1 MTRTVASILVGA
13 VSLLA
18 FAVPAKCAGEVV
30 VEYETPA
37 GRAPLL
43 QALDIGD
50 GVYVLVDPGGAP
62 VRLEPGR
69 VGDSRFIA
77 LDRLVSGLTEA
88 PPRDE
93 DGRYVL
99 FARGSDE
106 PIVLDG
112 DLLLV
117 QSDSVPGRGRR
128 TALMDGNDAFFP
140 RDDGTLVFAADYLEM
155 LEAGAGGSGPG
166 IPMLGEAALPD
177 TGRMD
182 REALQALIEWYA
194 VNEPP
199 PGRGAAWRL
208 LRDFNFELI
217 GFEEDGRTGFGLAY
231 AYERSAAWKSLYGRN
246 DPDSLTTSGLSYSI
260 RALGKLAANR
270 MINPTDLQE
279 AALSLT
285 YFRSTGGLPRGPESR
300 AWAIQSEIET
310 LAADTTDA
318 VFETPGARGVARYYQ
333 ESLRNQFHWEI
344 GLDAAVETD
353 QALTE
358 RNYLLGA
365 HLFLNLKAWRQD
377 SPLAWMNIVDHPFA
391 LIRLLTGYDRTF
403 TPRGSAI
410 PSVLVAYDY
419 VTPEGDTP
427 RTLAGDS
434 SEYGRVRAELSFKT
448 PLALTGENEFFFSA
462 VWQLYAELAPS
473 DVVTAA
479 GLDTYDFLSLTL
491 ESEKGLFVSYGL
503 GQHSFDSD
511 EREFYELG
519 LKTHF

>member
-1 MTRTVASILVGA
+1 MTKTVLPVLVGA
-13 VSLLA
+13 VILLA
-18 FAVPAKCAGEVV
+18 FAAPVKCAGEVV
-30 VEYETPA
+30 VEYETSA

-43 QALDIGD
+43 QALDLGD
-50 GVYVLVDPGGAP
+50 GVYVLTDPGGTP
-62 VRLEPGR
+62 VRLEPER

-88 PPRDE
+88 PPPDE
-93 DGRYVL
+93 NGRYVL
-99 FARGSDE
+99 FAHGSDE

-112 DLLLV
+112 GLLLV
-117 QSDSVPGRGRR
+117 QSHSVPGRGRR
-128 TALMDGNDAFFP
+128 TVLMDGNDALFP
-140 RDDGTLVFAADYLEM
+140 GDDGTLVFGADYLEM
-155 LEAGAGGSGPG
+155 LEAGAVESEPG
-166 IPMLGEAALPD
+166 IPVLGGAALPD
-177 TGRMD
+177 TGRTD
-182 REALQALIEWYA
+182 REALKALIEWYA
-194 VNEPP
+194 VNEPA
-199 PGRGAAWRL
+199 PGGGAAWRF

-231 AYERSAAWKSLYGRN
+231 AYKRSAEWKSLGGRN
-246 DPDSLTTSGLSYSI
+246 GPDSLTTSGLSYSI

-285 YFRSTGGLPRGPESR
+285 YFRSTGGMPRGRESR

-318 VFETPGARGVARYYQ
+318 VFETPRARGVTHCYQ
-333 ESLRNQFHWEI
+333 EGLRNQFHWEA

-358 RNYLLGA
+358 RNYLLGG

-377 SPLAWMNIVDHPFA
+377 SALAWMNIVDHPFA
-391 LIRLLTGYDRTF
+391 LIRLLTGYDTRF

-410 PSVLVAYDY
+410 PSVLVAYDH
-419 VTPEGDTP
+419 VTPDGDTP

-434 SEYGRVRAELSFKT
+434 SDYDRVRAELSFKT

-503 GQHSFDSD
+503 GQHPFDSD

-519 LKTHF
+519 LKTRF